1 MTESNFEIKQFH
13 TFEEILTL
21 KGFVNK
27 QPITKEKY
35 KKILGHYDFDFD
47 VKCCLEKPN
56 SRLCNHDHKFGFV
69 VRLQDNSVSIL
80 GNVCAKNHFDAD
92 TNIRK
97 DLSAYSR
104 EKRRQDKFQR
114 FYNLLAAKDIAL
126 EKLKVCQNSLEE
138 QESIVSGF
146 YSELEPQLQNILTN
160 RSRDRNIA
168 VYVTLIKHVKGEEES
183 GYEYVEKRSSPT
195 RLGSLNSL
203 RVFGS
208 HYFSTAK
215 HQLKKIRR
223 AFERANNIQQDIKT
237 SELEKLSV
245 EMAAIGNVD
254 KLVDDTQ
261 IDVSSFFSNDL
272 TLLCYLHPSSNV
284 RFKTA
289 RVVLNRLGKECG
301 KSKAKQWLIDKDSQI
316 KHSNNADKIIIK

>member
-1 MTESNFEIKQFH
+1 VTEKNFEIRQFH
-13 TFEEILTL
+13 TFEEILAL
-21 KGFVNK
+21 EGFVNK

-56 SRLCNHDHKFGFV
+56 SRLCNHDHQFGFV

-97 DLSAYSR
+97 DLFAYNR
-104 EKRRQDKFQR
+104 EKRRQEKFER
-114 FYNLLAAKDIAL
+114 FYTLLADKDIAL
-126 EKLKVCQNSLEE
+126 EKLKVCLNSIEE
-138 QESIVSGF
+138 QESIVLDF
-146 YSELEPQLQNILTN
+146 YSELEPLLQNILIN
-160 RSRDRNIA
+160 RSRDRSIA
-168 VYVTLIKHVKGEEES
+168 VYVTLTKYFKGEEKG
-183 GYEYVEKRSSPT
+183 GYEYIEKRSSPT

-223 AFERANNIQQDIKT
+223 AFERANNIQQAIKT

-245 EMAAIGNVD
+245 EIAAIENVD
-254 KLVDDTQ
+254 KLVDDTK

-272 TLLCYLHPSSNV
+272 SLLCYLHPSPNV

-289 RVVLNRLGKECG
+289 RVVLNRAGKECG
-301 KSKAKQWLIDKDSQI
+301 KSKAKQWLIEKDLQI
-316 KHSNNADKIIIK
+316 KHSNNADKIIIE

>member
-1 MTESNFEIKQFH
+1 M
-13 TFEEILTL
+13 
-21 KGFVNK
+21 
-27 QPITKEKY
+27 
-35 KKILGHYDFDFD
+35 
-47 VKCCLEKPN
+47 
-56 SRLCNHDHKFGFV
+56 
-69 VRLQDNSVSIL
+69 QDNSVSIL

-104 EKRRQDKFQR
+104 EKRRQNKFQR
-114 FYNLLAAKDIAL
+114 FYNLLAAKYAL
-126 EKLKVCQNSLEE
+126 EKLKVCLHSLEE

-160 RSRDRNIA
+160 RSRDKNIA
-168 VYVTLIKHVKGEEES
+168 VYITLTKYHKGEEK
-183 GYEYVEKRSSPT
+183 GGHDYVEKRSSPT
-195 RLGSLNSL
+195 MLGSLNSL
-203 RVFGS
+203 RFFGS
-208 HYFSTAK
+208 HNFSTAK

-223 AFERANNIQQDIKT
+223 AFEHANNIQQDIKT

-245 EMAAIGNVD
+245 EMAVIENVD
-254 KLVDDTQ
+254 KLVDDTK

-272 TLLCYLHPSSNV
+272 TLFCYLHPSSNV

-289 RVVLNRLGKECG
+289 RVVLNRSGKECR

-316 KHSNNADKIIIK
+316 KHSNNADKITIE